1 MPDPHGSPQRPPAF
15 DTSVPHSARVMNY
28 WLGGKDWYP
37 ADRAMGDQIL
47 ESFPEIVAVM
57 RADRVFLERAVTFL
71 VRDAGVRQFLDLGT
85 GLPTANNTHEVAQA
99 IAPESRIVYVDND
112 PLVLTH
118 ARALL
123 TSAPQGA
130 TEYVDAD
137 VRDTDRILTE
147 AAATLDFSKP
157 IAVSLLGI
165 TTHLEDDEAYGVVR
179 RYVDALP
186 VGSYL
191 ALCDCTDTSD
201 AIVRA
206 ASRWNESASPPV
218 RLRTIEGITSFFD
231 GLEVQPPGVVPAL
244 RWRPGHT
251 DIGGVKDVDLYGGIG
266 RKV

>member
-1 MPDPHGSPQRPPAF
+1 MSDPHSSPQRLSAF

-37 ADRAMGDQIL
+37 ADRVMGDQIM
-47 ESFPEIVAVM
+47 EAFPEIVAVM
-57 RADRVFLERAVTFL
+57 RADRAFLARAVTYL
-71 VRDAGVRQFLDLGT
+71 VRDAGIRQFLDLGT

-99 IAPESRIVYVDND
+99 IAPESRVVYVDND
-112 PLVLTH
+112 PLVLAH

-137 VRDTDRILTE
+137 IRDTDRILTE
-147 AAATLDFSKP
+147 AAGTLDFSQP
-157 IAVSLLGI
+157 ITVSLLGI
-165 TTHLEDDEAYGVVR
+165 TAHLEYDEAYTVVR

-206 ASRWNESASPPV
+206 AARWNESASPPV
-218 RLRTIEGITSFFD
+218 RLSTVQGITSFFD
-231 GLEVQPPGVVPAL
+231 GLEIQDPGVVPAL
-244 RWRPGHT
+244 HWRPEHT
-251 DIGGVKDVDLYGGIG
+251 DIGVVKDVDLFGGIG